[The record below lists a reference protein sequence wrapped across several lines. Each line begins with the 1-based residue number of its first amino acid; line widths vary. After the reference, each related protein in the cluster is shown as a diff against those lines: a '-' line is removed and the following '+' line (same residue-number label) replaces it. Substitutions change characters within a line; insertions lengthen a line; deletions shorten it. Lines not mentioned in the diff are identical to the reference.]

1 MSECLVRRNEVQKNG
16 KRDGR
21 LTPPYRTEGGGW
33 AEGQSDWLQAQ
44 SVTKTGKAV
53 TPGTPWVGC
62 FWLWMSCRS

>member
-33 AEGQSDWLQAQ
+33 AEGQSDWLAAGAIRN
-44 SVTKTGKAV
+44 KDWK
-53 TPGTPWVGC
+53 
-62 FWLWMSCRS
+62 SCNPRNALGRLFLALDVL